1 MRGLAAA
8 LVAAAVAVAVA
19 LPAGSAAADD
29 GDAVSGAVATLL
41 IGQQSPLVL
50 EVSAPRGATV
60 EVDAANPSWNGVEVI
75 RAGTP
80 RVTEANGR
88 AIYRLD
94 LIVAPFTPGEG
105 SFAPAVNVI
114 VDGQLTPRLLPPV
127 SWTVRLSLAADAPLE
142 LSPLAPPRAIEG
154 AESPF
159 LKPLLAL
166 AAVTIVALLVAVAL
180 FAWRY
185 RQAHRREPEV
195 APLPPLR
202 PPDLGMAE
210 KLIDR
215 DPVSAYRTL
224 ASTVR
229 LALSRRYGLPATAL
243 TTGEIRRR
251 MEAEGVERWHARLVG
266 GLLEECDA
274 VVYAGYRPASE
285 RRQHDLTT
293 AREIVGQAE

>member
-1 MRGLAAA
+1 MRALAAA
-8 LVAAAVAVAVA
+8 LLVAGIVSAVA
-19 LPAGSAAADD
+19 LPAGEAAADD
-29 GDAVSGAVATLL
+29 GDTASGAVASLL
-41 IGQQSPLVL
+41 IGQQSPLVI
-50 EVSAPRGATV
+50 EVAAPPGATI
-60 EVDAANPSWNGVEVI
+60 EVDPANPSWNGVEVI
-75 RAGTP
+75 RASAP

-88 AIYRLD
+88 TIYRID
-94 LIVAPFTPGEG
+94 LVVAPFTPGEG
-105 SFAPAVNVI
+105 SFAPAVNVV
-114 VDGQLTPRLLPPV
+114 VDGQLTPRVLPMV
-127 SWTVRLSLAADAPLE
+127 SWTVRPSLAADAPLE
-142 LSPLAPPRAIEG
+142 LSPLAPPRSIEG

-166 AAVTIVALLVAVAL
+166 AAVAIVAVLAAAAILS
-180 FAWRY
+180 WRY
-185 RQAHRREPEV
+185 RQSHRPEPAS
-195 APLPPLR
+195 APLPALR

-251 MEAEGVERWHARLVG
+251 MEEEGVERWHARLVG